1 MKNIEI
7 KARLDDRTR
16 VERQLV
22 ALGARRM
29 WVRRQRDTFFA
40 VPEKQATDPE
50 GAGVPERR
58 RGHGWLKL
66 REVDGRRA
74 ELISYSRSASSTPLV
89 SDYDVVTVDDPA
101 TWKRLL
107 ARALGE
113 DRVVEKERTLWLY
126 ENTRVHLDRVE
137 GLGDYV
143 ELETVIQRQTEAEA
157 RAETRRLM
165 EVLHIQEPACIERP
179 YRDLLS

>member
-16 VERQLV
+16 VERQLA

-29 WVRRQRDTFFA
+29 WVRRQRDTFFS
-40 VPEKQATDPE
+40 VPQRRTTVPDGPLTDG
-50 GAGVPERR
+50 GA
-58 RGHGWLKL
+58 GWLKL

-74 ELISYSRSASSTPLV
+74 ELISYSRSSSSVPRV

-107 ARALGE
+107 TRALGE